1 MEMSSVNLINESCKQ
16 TFSMND
22 FMNERISL
30 TNLIDKHVYD

>member
-1 MEMSSVNLINESCKQ
+1 MFSVNLIDESCEQ

-30 TNLIDKHVYD
+30 TNVIDKHVYD